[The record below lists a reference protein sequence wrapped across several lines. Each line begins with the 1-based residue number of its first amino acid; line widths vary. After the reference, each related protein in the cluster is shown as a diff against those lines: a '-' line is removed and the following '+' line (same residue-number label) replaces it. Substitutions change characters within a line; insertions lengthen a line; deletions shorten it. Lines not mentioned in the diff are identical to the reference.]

1 MYGLACYLSGSVA
14 VRLTVSKEGIA
25 LIKRYEGCKT
35 TPYRC
40 AAGLYTVG
48 YGHVIGNGL
57 QLPDEWNRKFSLG
70 EIDELLRTDLA
81 RFEQGVLRYCPVYLT
96 QSQFDALVSFS
107 FNLGLGVLQR
117 STLRQKIN
125 RGDADAAKVILK
137 YNMAKGRILKGL
149 TRRRQAEYRL
159 FTAPTD
165 RIPSPAPQHAT

>member
-1 MYGLACYLSGSVA
+1 MKISNKGLQ
-14 VRLTVSKEGIA
+14 
-25 LIKRYEGCKT
+25 LIRKYEGCKT

-40 AAGLYTVG
+40 PAGLYTVG

-57 QLPDEWNRKFSLG
+57 QLPDQFNRTFSLG
-70 EIDELLRTDLA
+70 EINELLRTDLA

-96 QSQFDALVSFS
+96 QCQFDALVSFS

-137 YNMAKGRILKGL
+137 YNMAGGRILKGL
-149 TRRRQAEYRL
+149 IRRRQAEYRL

>member
-25 LIKRYEGCKT
+25 LIKRYEGYKT

-40 AAGLYTVG
+40 PAGLYTVG

-57 QLPDEWNRKFSLG
+57 QLPDEWNRTFSLG

-137 YNMAKGRILKGL
+137 YNMAGGRILKGL
-149 TRRRQAEYRL
+149 IRRRQAEYRL

-165 RIPSPAPQHAT
+165 RIPSLAPQHAT

>member
-1 MYGLACYLSGSVA
+1 MKISPLGL
-14 VRLTVSKEGIA
+14 A
-25 LIKRYEGCKT
+25 LIKYYEGYRA

-40 AAGLYTVG
+40 AAGKITVG

-81 RFEQGVLRYCPVYLT
+81 RFERGVSRYCPVYLT

-137 YNMAKGRILKGL
+137 YNMAGGRILKGL
-149 TRRRQAEYRL
+149 TRRRQAEYNL
-159 FTAPTD
+159 FTST
-165 RIPSPAPQHAT
+165 RSS

>member
-1 MYGLACYLSGSVA
+1 MKISPLGL
-14 VRLTVSKEGIA
+14 A
-25 LIKRYEGCKT
+25 LIKYYEGYRT

-40 AAGLYTVG
+40 AAGKITVG

-81 RFEQGVLRYCPVYLT
+81 RFEQGVSRYCPVYLT

-137 YNMAKGRILKGL
+137 YNMAGGRILKGL
-149 TRRRQAEYRL
+149 TRRRQAEYNL

-165 RIPSPAPQHAT
+165 RIPSLAPQHAT

>member
-25 LIKRYEGCKT
+25 LIKRYEGYKT

-40 AAGLYTVG
+40 AAGKITVG

-57 QLPDEWNRKFSLG
+57 QLPDEWNRNFSMEEVDG
-70 EIDELLRTDLA
+70 ILRDDLN
-81 RFEQGVLRYCPVYLT
+81 RFERGVERYCPVKLT
-96 QSQFDALVSFS
+96 QGQFDALVSFS

-137 YNMAKGRILKGL
+137 YNMAGGRILKGL
-149 TRRRQAEYRL
+149 TRRRIAEYRL

-165 RIPSPAPQHAT
+165 RIPSLAPQHAT

>member
-1 MYGLACYLSGSVA
+1 MKISNKGLQ
-14 VRLTVSKEGIA
+14 
-25 LIKRYEGCKT
+25 LIRKYEGCKT

-40 AAGLYTVG
+40 PAGLYTVG

-57 QLPDEWNRKFSLG
+57 QLPDQFNRTFSLG

-96 QSQFDALVSFS
+96 QCQFDALVSFS

-137 YNMAKGRILKGL
+137 YNMAGGRILKGL
-149 TRRRQAEYRL
+149 IRRRQAEYRL
-159 FTAPTD
+159 FTST
-165 RIPSPAPQHAT
+165 RSS

>member
-40 AAGLYTVG
+40 AAGKITVG

-81 RFEQGVLRYCPVYLT
+81 RFEQGVSRYCPVYLT

-137 YNMAKGRILKGL
+137 YNMAGVRILKGL
-149 TRRRQAEYRL
+149 TRRRQAEYNL

-165 RIPSPAPQHAT
+165 RIPSLAPQHAT

>member
-1 MYGLACYLSGSVA
+1 MKTSPNGLQ
-14 VRLTVSKEGIA
+14 
-25 LIKRYEGCKT
+25 LIRKYEGYKS

-40 AAGLYTVG
+40 PAGKITVG

-57 QLPDEWNRKFSLG
+57 QLPDEWNRTLSLG
-70 EIDELLRTDLA
+70 EINALLVADLA
-81 RFEQGVLRYCPVYLT
+81 RFERGVLRYCPVYLT

-117 STLRQKIN
+117 STLRQKIL
-125 RGDADAAKVILK
+125 RKDGEGAAKEILRYDK
-137 YNMAKGRILKGL
+137 VGGRPLKGL

>member
-1 MYGLACYLSGSVA
+1 MKTSPNGLQ
-14 VRLTVSKEGIA
+14 
-25 LIKRYEGCKT
+25 LIRKYEGYKT

-40 AAGLYTVG
+40 PAGKITVG

-57 QLPDEWNRKFSLG
+57 QLPDEWNRTLSLG
-70 EIDELLRTDLA
+70 EINELLRTDLA
-81 RFEQGVLRYCPVYLT
+81 RFERGVLRYCPVYLT

-117 STLRQKIN
+117 STLRQKIL
-125 RGDADAAKVILK
+125 RKDGEGAAKELLRYDKVG
-137 YNMAKGRILKGL
+137 GRPLKGL
-149 TRRRQAEYRL
+149 TRRRQAEYNL

>member
-1 MYGLACYLSGSVA
+1 MKISNEGLQ
-14 VRLTVSKEGIA
+14 
-25 LIKRYEGCKT
+25 LIKKYEGCKT

-40 AAGLYTVG
+40 PAGLYTVG

-57 QLPDEWNRKFSLG
+57 QLPDEWNRTLSLG
-70 EIDELLRTDLA
+70 EINELLRTDLA
-81 RFEQGVLRYCPVYLT
+81 RFERGVLRYCPVYLT

-117 STLRQKIN
+117 STLRQKIL
-125 RGDADAAKVILK
+125 RKDGEGAAKEILRYDK
-137 YNMAKGRILKGL
+137 VGGRPLKGL
-149 TRRRQAEYRL
+149 TRRRQAEYNL